1 MTNAPVILTLDCD
14 MYSNDPQT
22 PLHALCKLLDPK
34 LQSKIGYVQFPQM
47 FRGINKN
54 DTYGSEYKQ
63 NFQINPMGMDGL
75 LGPSHVG
82 TGCYFNRQ
90 VFFGGPSTFISP
102 EITEIGP
109 YHIVDKPIQ
118 SQQIM
123 DLAHKVEECNY
134 ENNTTWGFKVSI
146 LVCFCTPSTSK

>member
-1 MTNAPVILTLDCD
+1 

-47 FRGINKN
+47 FHGINKN
-54 DTYGSEYKQ
+54 DTYGGEYKQ

-82 TGCYFNRQ
+82 TGCYFNRR
-90 VFFGGPSTFISP
+90 VFFGGPSTFFSP
-102 EITEIGP
+102 EITKIGP

-134 ENNTTWGFKVSI
+134 ENNTKWGFKVSI
-146 LVCFCTPSTSK
+146 LVCFCTPSTSKWVLILKIKNQS